1 MIIKESFIA
10 AVMFTTGMVDA
21 MSGIEQV
28 LLCREWGWHS
38 LFPAVAGIG

>member
-1 MIIKESFIA
+1 
-10 AVMFTTGMVDA
+10 MVDA

-28 LLCREWGWHS
+28 LPGREWGWHS